1 MSDWLSVFALA
12 ALALGLVALGWWL
25 LIETEGVYLGQRA
38 VTWLYDRYARR
49 YEEIKRYQPHL
60 ELQHVAGPL
69 VMEIGADRPVR
80 VLDVATG
87 TGRLPL
93 ALLRHA
99 RFAGG
104 VVGVDLSAG
113 MLAVAAERLAPQRV
127 KLARAAAERLPF
139 ADASFAVVTCLEALE
154 FVAQREVVLREMARV
169 CRPGGVLLAT
179 NRLTVRWM
187 PGRGR
192 SPGQC
197 MEDLEAAGFSEVQF
211 ERWQIDY
218 DKVWARRAD

>member
-1 MSDWLSVFALA
+1 MSEWLSVFALA

-49 YEEIKRYQPHL
+49 YEDIKRYQPHL

-99 RFAGG
+99 RFSGT
-104 VVGVDLSAG
+104 VVGIDLSAG
-113 MLAVAAERLAPQRV
+113 MLAVATGQLDTPRV
-127 KLARAAAERLPF
+127 QLARAAAERLPF
-139 ADASFAVVTCLEALE
+139 ADASFDVVTCLEALE
-154 FVAQREVVLREMARV
+154 FVAHREAVLREMARV

-179 NRLTVRWM
+179 NRLTARWM
-187 PGRGR
+187 PGRRR

-197 MEDLEAAGFSEVQF
+197 MEDLEAAGFSDVQF
-211 ERWQIDY
+211 ERWQLDY
-218 DKVWARRAD
+218 DKVWARRAE